1 MEPDPG
7 KIISVVEFL
16 HRQPARRVPATV
28 LNGIDDFCG
37 AIACHTG
44 WLGYILY
51 TGGYRSDPSLYE
63 IPSAPGHF
71 NLDFA
76 GGRNPLYHWDLMVN
90 HFNWA
95 ILPDGSNLESFN
107 LVEWFQENRAPVPA
121 ASLSGRCMTHIE
133 SCHTG
138 LPGSWRG
145 WRYGAECL
153 QPGVTY
159 CGNRSINGGNLLN
172 HYLSIL
178 DFWRS
183 LAIAMAPGVPIA
195 DTSPV
200 AAPGVMMPEPLK
212 PLPPLPPS
220 IRKIRVIR

>member
-1 MEPDPG
+1 MEPDSG

-28 LNGIDDFCG
+28 LNGIGDFCG
-37 AIACHTG
+37 TIACHTG

-63 IPSAPGHF
+63 IPSAPGSFDNF
-71 NLDFA
+71 NYSSR
-76 GGRNPLYHWDLMVN
+76 GRNPLYHWDLMVN

-121 ASLSGRCMTHIE
+121 ASLSGRCMPHIY
-133 SCHTG
+133 SCCADINV
-138 LPGSWRG
+138 LSSNIPRG
-145 WRYGAECL
+145 WRYGAESDCY
-153 QPGVTY
+153 PA
-159 CGNRSINGGNLLN
+159 INGGNLLN

-200 AAPGVMMPEPLK
+200 AAPGVMIPEPLK
-212 PLPPLPPS
+212 PLPPLPTS